1 MKSSTKSISKKII
14 SALMCALMLAGICF
28 ATSGCGSEGETAG
41 GKYVCGV
48 QSGTTGWSYMT
59 GDADW
64 GFDGYANIETKS
76 FDNGGLAVTDMLN
89 GNVDFVVIDDAP
101 AKSLAAANA
110 GTKVIDIALTTESYG
125 IAVAKDDAQLLADIN
140 AVLAA
145 KAADIQAL
153 FDKYA
158 DVDDD
163 NAASYAGETI
173 PAGAYDSSKEQFV
186 IATNAAFA
194 PFEFK
199 VGANFAGIDMELG
212 KLIAD
217 ALGQELVIV
226 DMEFDSIV
234 SAVGNNGI
242 DAAIT
247 GMTINAKRKKTVNFS
262 DPYYNEAYQ
271 VILCKDDCTLFDA
284 CKTTADLEAVLK
296 DLSK

>member
-1 MKSSTKSISKKII
+1 MKTSTKSISKKLI
-14 SALMCALMLAGICF
+14 SALMCAALLVGVCF
-28 ATSGCGSEGETAG
+28 AAAGCGSEGGEK
-41 GKYVCGV
+41 KYVCGV

-76 FDNGGLAVTDMLN
+76 FDNGGLAVKDMLN

-101 AKSLAAANA
+101 AKNLVSANE
-110 GTKVIDIALTTESYG
+110 GTKVIDVALTTESYG
-125 IAVAKDDAQLLADIN
+125 IAVAKDDAELLGKIN
-140 AVLAA
+140 SVLAE
-145 KAADIQAL
+145 KADDIKAL

-158 DVDDD
+158 GVDDD
-163 NAASYAGETI
+163 NSASYAGETI
-173 PAGAYDSSKEQFV
+173 PAGTLDTSKEQFV

-199 VGANFAGIDMELG
+199 VGNNFAGIDMELG

-226 DMEFDSIV
+226 DMEFDAIV
-234 SAVGNNGI
+234 SAVGKNNI

-247 GMTINAKRKKTVNFS
+247 GMTINAVRKKTVSFS
-262 DPYYNEAYQ
+262 DPYYTDAYQ
-271 VILCKDDCTLFDA
+271 VIVCKSDCTLFDD
-284 CKTTADLEAVLK
+284 CKTAADLEAVLK
-296 DLSK
+296 GLGK